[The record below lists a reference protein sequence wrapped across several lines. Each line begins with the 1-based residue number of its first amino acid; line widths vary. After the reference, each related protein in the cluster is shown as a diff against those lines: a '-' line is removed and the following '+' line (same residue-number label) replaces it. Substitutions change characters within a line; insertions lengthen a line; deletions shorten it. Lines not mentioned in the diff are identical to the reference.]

1 MSESNSSL
9 SINSDSLNH
18 IAQQQKQLNQQEFD
32 QAKAFFQNNLTSYYW
47 KNKKHPGHILQEHEV
62 FFYGHEYIRTP
73 DGKIYQIWNRE
84 NKHEVAYYQEKYGI
98 FGHGAHSH
106 VEYAVDEF
114 GEVFIAKF
122 VAKYDRQENKLC
134 ELARTL
140 VSPPVGIEV
149 GIESSFIDGDGV
161 EFVSI
166 MRFLGETL
174 NQSFEA
180 TIAENRDA
188 FESNPESLLDFMYD
202 LGIKTCLAVHQYNNG
217 EALSGQS
224 CALLDTKPDN
234 ILVDP
239 FKNVHVVDLGSVS
252 MKLAE
257 VCREITGSPAALLPI
272 QEGVEVTN
280 LQQNMVGLLRTL
292 FLPKSFWGANRKGEK
307 FSYDREPGDFAIFD
321 EALLEQLGLQES
333 LAKLAWLLSI
343 NGDDIADV
351 VDSLPLSAL
360 DLAFL
365 LMRSKTKT
373 LEELQQEAEE
383 DCAKS
388 DLLKQA
394 LINISLVNVEITPE
408 LEEQVNN
415 SISLQSALV
424 ALGKFEKTQT
434 ENYLTS
440 ENVLMLLKNTE
451 QCLKEINSL
460 MLSATRFFSQNPLSA
475 RTEDSLNNNEKP
487 LSLIQQAILTLV
499 ESDVTDEMV
508 WRKVLDNDVV
518 LQLAFLL
525 LRQPGFNII
534 AKDNNIQRLANSAQ
548 PIEEAASIL
557 KEIEPA
563 DRAGRL
569 PVYIDNL
576 IYLNIPASEQTIWRE
591 VAQNNCVIQNV
602 VVALGKSIKPDMF
615 VSVINKLVADEALQ
629 AIVDELILN
638 QPCMLTDKFL
648 YRLVSKSESFKKAVN
663 TLGKFNLLWLDK
675 SNIVQVCKSSNPI
688 ATVEDCIVRLTQ
700 VNARYSQDEFS
711 LNASIVKKLLVEDI
725 GHAGAAKWFV
735 RLSFFN
741 RSKERLSGIYES
753 NFVRACLDNRF
764 QSSGSYEDAKTIIL
778 QFLRI
783 VIKPSGLFS
792 ARRRLDVRIIELDI
806 YLHMARQLFAITDVD
821 INNAITNPKP
831 GNGVS
836 TVWKLKS
843 GRCQP
848 PNFGGEDP
856 SQRVNVPPK
865 TLAMV

>member
-1 MSESNSSL
+1 MSESSSGL
-9 SINSDSLNH
+9 SSSSDSLNL

-32 QAKAFFQNNLTSYYW
+32 QAKAFFQKNLTCYHW
-47 KNKKHPGHILQEHEV
+47 KNKKHLDHELQENEV

-122 VAKYDRQENKLC
+122 VAKYDRQENMLC

-166 MRFLGETL
+166 MRFLGKTL
-174 NQSFEA
+174 HHY
-180 TIAENRDA
+180 
-188 FESNPESLLDFMYD
+188 FESYTDENSEAFKSNPKLLLNYMYH

-217 EALSGQS
+217 EALSGQP

-234 ILVDP
+234 VLVDP
-239 FKNVHVVDLGSVS
+239 FENVHVVDLGSVS

-257 VCREITGSPAALLPI
+257 ACHEITGSPAAMLPI
-272 QEGVEVTN
+272 KEDVEVTN
-280 LQQNMVGLLRTL
+280 LQQNIVGLLRTL
-292 FLPKSFWGANRKGEK
+292 LLPEDFLGTNREGEK
-307 FSYDREPGDFAIFD
+307 KLYHREPGDFAIFD
-321 EALLEQLGLQES
+321 EELLVQLGQQES
-333 LAKLAWLLSI
+333 LEKLVWLLCT
-343 NGDDIADV
+343 GDDSIAGIV
-351 VDSLPLSAL
+351 ESLPLSAL

-365 LMRSKTKT
+365 LMRAKTKP
-373 LEELQQEAEE
+373 LAYLQAQGEEE
-383 DCAKS
+383 CTKS
-388 DLLKQA
+388 ALLKQA
-394 LINISLVNVEITPE
+394 LINISLVDVEVTPE
-408 LEEQVNN
+408 LEEQVSN
-415 SISLQSALV
+415 SINLQAALV

-434 ENYLTS
+434 EDYLTC
-440 ENVLMLLKNTE
+440 ENVTMLLNNSG
-451 QCLKEINSL
+451 QCLQKINKL
-460 MLSATRFFSQNPLSA
+460 MVQATRFFSQNPLSA

-499 ESDVTDEMV
+499 ESDVQDETV
-508 WRKVLDNDVV
+508 WQKVLNNNIE
-518 LQLAFLL
+518 LQQAFLL

-534 AKDNNIQRLANSAQ
+534 ARNNNIQRLANSEQ
-548 PIEEAASIL
+548 PIEEAANIL
-557 KEIEPA
+557 KEIKQV

-569 PVYIDNL
+569 PAYIENL
-576 IYLNIPASEQTIWRE
+576 IYLNISASEHAIWRE
-591 VAQNNCVIQNV
+591 VAQNNCVIQNA
-602 VVALGKSIKPDMF
+602 VVALGKNIKPDIF
-615 VSVINKLVADEALQ
+615 VQVISQLVADEALQ
-629 AIVDELILN
+629 AIVDELILY
-638 QPCMLTDKFL
+638 QPRILTDKFL

-675 SNIVQVCKSSNPI
+675 SNIVQICKSSNPI
-688 ATVEDCIVRLTQ
+688 AAVENCILRLTQ

-792 ARRRLDVRIIELDI
+792 ARRRLDVTIIELDI

-831 GNGVS
+831 KNGVF
-836 TVWKLKS
+836 TVRRLKRD
-843 GRCQP
+843 RCQP

-865 TLAMV
+865 TLAMI